1 MAEGSKG
8 RINPVAANRRILRA
22 LALEVQPREEGVG
35 ALGPE
40 ANAMLVPSHSRALRI
55 HSRLEHYAYTAA
67 SSITH
72 TQPPPCSLCIR
83 ALPPIAPV
91 TTAGPSPSRRRRAS
105 FAKPPLRSTSPVPEL
120 PPKQPNCAHLCR
132 TPLLPPPGAAHPARA
147 THHLAMSKVVRSVKN
162 VTKGYSAVEVKV
174 RNATSNDPWGPVGSD
189 MAEIAQIT
197 FNNST
202 DFYQVMD
209 MLDKRLND
217 KGKNWRHVLKSLK
230 VLDYCLHE
238 GSELVVTWARKNMYV
253 IKTLREFQYIDEE
266 GRDVGQNVRMA
277 AKELTSLIMDEE
289 RLRAERAD
297 RKSWKSRVTG
307 IEEYPPSHQGAHNG
321 EHRRGQDREPR
332 RQRRTDE
339 EDVELRLALEAS
351 KNEAEEDKK
360 RRERTGAAAGDDDD
374 LAKAIK
380 LSKEEEELRRR
391 ELEQTNAD
399 LLFGD
404 APPQPTSYQPTG
416 NNQGYQ
422 QQGQVDW
429 FGNLMDQNQQQPQNT
444 GFLNNAYSQPT
455 GMQPQQT
462 GFQNGY
468 GGYGGFQQQQ
478 QPTGYDQFATQQ
490 QQFLQ
495 PQQTSFNM
503 NNPYGQFGGNGFG
516 EQQQQ
521 PLQQQDMLQP
531 GSHNPWATS
540 KPQETLMPQPTGS
553 NNPFASGFNKPQ
565 PTQTQTQPS
574 LNRLHEQKTQSQFNN
589 TSFNPPASFSPPQQ
603 AQPQKEMDPHTARLN
618 TLLATGEG
626 QDTFGNVGNLRL
638 PAQHTAPGTFVNSA
652 GAGLNRINANATGN
666 NPFLNSQFTGMP
678 QQNRIAPAQT
688 GPVGNFGANP
698 YANANPFG
706 GAQQQ
711 QQQQRQPGANN
722 LIDL

>member
-1 MAEGSKG
+1 
-8 RINPVAANRRILRA
+8 
-22 LALEVQPREEGVG
+22 
-35 ALGPE
+35 
-40 ANAMLVPSHSRALRI
+40 
-55 HSRLEHYAYTAA
+55 
-67 SSITH
+67 
-72 TQPPPCSLCIR
+72 
-83 ALPPIAPV
+83 
-91 TTAGPSPSRRRRAS
+91 
-105 FAKPPLRSTSPVPEL
+105 
-120 PPKQPNCAHLCR
+120 
-132 TPLLPPPGAAHPARA
+132 
-147 THHLAMSKVVRSVKN
+147 MSKVVRSVKN
-162 VTKGYSAVEVKV
+162 VTKGYSQVEVKV

-217 KGKNWRHVLKSLK
+217 RGKNWRHVLKSLK

-238 GSELVVTWARKNMYV
+238 GSELVVTWARKNIYI
-253 IKTLREFQYIDEE
+253 IKTLREFQHIDED

-307 IEEYPPSHQGAHNG
+307 IEEFPGGGLGPHNG
-321 EHRRGQDREPR
+321 DGP
-332 RQRRTDE
+332 QRRDRDQRRNRRNEE
-339 EDVELRLALEAS
+339 EDLELRLALEAS
-351 KNEAEEDKK
+351 KNEAEEEKK
-360 RRERTGAAAGDDDD
+360 RRERTNVGDGNDDD

-380 LSKEEEELRRR
+380 LSKEEEELRRK

-399 LLFGD
+399 LLFGETT
-404 APPQPTSYQPTG
+404 AQPSAYQPTG

-429 FGNLMDQNQQQPQNT
+429 FGNLMDQNQQKPQNT

-455 GMQPQQT
+455 GVQGQQT

-478 QPTGYDQFATQQ
+478 QQPTGFDQFGGQQ
-490 QQFLQ
+490 AQYMQPQQTLQ
-495 PQQTSFNM
+495 PQQTSFSM
-503 NNPYGQFGGNGFG
+503 NNPYGQFGGSTFG
-516 EQQQQ
+516 DMGQQQQQQQ
-521 PLQQQDMLQP
+521 PLQDQGSLQP
-531 GSHNPWATS
+531 GTHNPWAAN
-540 KPQETLMPQPTGS
+540 KPQESLMPQPTGS
-553 NNPFASGFNKPQ
+553 NNPFAQSFNRPQ
-565 PTQTQTQPS
+565 PTTSFAQPS
-574 LNRLHEQKTQSQFNN
+574 LSTLQEQKTQTQFNN
-589 TSFNPPASFSPPQQ
+589 TSFNPPVSFSQPQQ
-603 AQPQKEMDPHTARLN
+603 TQPQKEMDPHAARLN
-618 TLLATGEG
+618 TLLASGEG
-626 QDTFGNVGNLRL
+626 QDTFGNTGNLRI

-678 QQNRIAPAQT
+678 QQNRMMPAQT
-688 GPVGNFGANP
+688 GPAGGFGANP
-698 YANANPFG
+698 YSNANPFG
-706 GAQQQ
+706 AQQQ
-711 QQQQRQPGANN
+711 PNRQPGGNN